1 MASRFHGRDDHGDS
15 RRSDRSRR
23 TSGDSWI
30 VLSAIA
36 LAVVAVAA
44 LSGGAGRGIGPGGLD
59 PRPQILEAVVPAERA
74 LAEVEAAFAALCEE
88 PVLIGLELEPDCAT
102 GVITLP
108 DSYFIQTRGLP
119 RIRPEAREYIA
130 AAMTTYLNRLRQ
142 LPALFDSLEA
152 IEIRGHADPRSE
164 RGGYPA
170 SLTASHQR
178 ALATLLFLVGP
189 TGVSAESDRS
199 DLERLAIVSGSSVSR
214 PPADCPEPTAECLA
228 RWRRV
233 EIRPVLSEA
242 LRRGDWARTIES
254 LSVVTAGLRASDDPE
269 PEPAKP

>member
-1 MASRFHGRDDHGDS
+1 MASRFHGRDDRGMA
-15 RRSDRSRR
+15 RSADGRSRS
-23 TSGDSWI
+23 SGDSWI

-44 LSGGAGRGIGPGGLD
+44 LRRRRSRHRPGGAD
-59 PRPQILEAVVPAERA
+59 PRPSILEAVIPAERS
-74 LAEVEAAFAALCEE
+74 LAEVEAAFAALCQE
-88 PVLIGLELEPDCAT
+88 PVLIGLELEPDCET

-108 DSYFIQTRGLP
+108 DSYFVQARGTP

-170 SLTASHQR
+170 SMTASYQR

-189 TGVSAESDRS
+189 TGVSAESDRTE
-199 DLERLAIVSGSSVSR
+199 LERLAIVSGSSVSR
-214 PPADCPEPTAECLA
+214 PPADCPEPSTECLA

-233 EIRPVLSEA
+233 EIRPVLSES
-242 LRRGDWARTIES
+242 LRRGDWARTLES
-254 LSVVTAGLRASDDPE
+254 LHVITAGLRETE
-269 PEPAKP
+269 PEPGRSAP

>member
-1 MASRFHGRDDHGDS
+1 MASRFHGRDDQGTSRSAHS
-15 RRSDRSRR
+15 RRSN
-23 TSGDSWI
+23 GDSWI
-30 VLSAIA
+30 VLSATA

-44 LSGGAGRGIGPGGLD
+44 FTGGSGRGIGPGGVD
-59 PRPQILEAVVPAERA
+59 PRPAILEAVITAERS
-74 LAEVEAAFAALCEE
+74 LAEVEAAFAALCQE
-88 PVLIGLELEPDCAT
+88 PVLIGLELEPDCET

-108 DSYFIQTRGLP
+108 DNYYVLARGTP

-189 TGVSAESDRS
+189 TGVSAEADRTE
-199 DLERLAIVSGSSVSR
+199 LERLAIVSGSSVSR

-233 EIRPVLSEA
+233 EIRPVLSES

-254 LSVVTAGLRASDDPE
+254 LRGVTAGLREAE
-269 PEPAKP
+269 PEQGRPTP